1 VAGVASRLQALGTE
15 ENRKSVTSSAP
26 DFAGVTEMAGDPASK
41 EQIVRLHSRYYW
53 AEERTRGGDVLELG
67 CGAGQ
72 GLGYLARTARRV
84 VGSDVSETLVA
95 TASAHYGDR
104 IEIRCFGAE
113 QIPYPD
119 GSFDSVLLFEAI
131 YYVPDVSKFLRE
143 AHRVLRPKG
152 RLLIVTANKDLF
164 DFTPSPYS
172 VAYYGV
178 SELTEML
185 HGAGFNV
192 SFFGNTPVDSVSSRQ
207 RLLRPLK
214 RIATATGIMPK
225 SKRMKA
231 LVKRFVFGAILP
243 LPAEVVPGADVDL
256 ATTPLTAG
264 VPDFRHKVLF
274 VEARRRT

>member
-1 VAGVASRLQALGTE
+1 MAGVAGRVQAFGAE
-15 ENRKSVTSSAP
+15 EKRTGVTSPSP

-41 EQIVRLHSRYYW
+41 EQIERLNSRYYW
-53 AEERTRGGDVLELG
+53 AAERTRGGDVLELG

-72 GLGYLARTARRV
+72 GLGYLARSARSV
-84 VGSDVSETLVA
+84 IGSDVSKTLVA
-95 TASAHYGDR
+95 AARRHYGNR
-104 IEIRCFGAE
+104 IDVRCFGAE
-113 QIPYPD
+113 QIPFPD

-143 AHRVLRPKG
+143 AHRVIRPKG

-164 DFTPSPYS
+164 DFTPSPHS

-178 SELTEML
+178 TELTQLL
-185 HGAGFNV
+185 HAAGFDA
-192 SFFGNTPVDSVSSRQ
+192 SFSGNTPVDAVSSWQ

-231 LVKRFVFGAILP
+231 LVKRVVFGAIVP
-243 LPAEVVPGADVDL
+243 LPAEVLLGGESNL
-256 ATTPLTAG
+256 TTTPLPVGA
-264 VPDFRHKVLF
+264 PDSRHKVLF
-274 VEARRRT
+274 VEARRRE